1 MDFLKFKPLYFL
13 ISGIVL
19 LTGGFSLV
27 KWGLRPAVDFTG
39 GSLAEYR
46 FEKQVPSSEQIA
58 EIVKDEGWQVS
69 SIQPTQEQGVILR
82 LPPLQQGEADKL
94 KTALSEKTQQQ
105 VEEVRFES
113 VGPTLGRELVVKT
126 AAAIA
131 LAAGFI
137 LLYVAWAFKDKKYG
151 VCAILA
157 MGHDSLVMIGV
168 FSLLGHFLRVEV
180 DTLFVTALLTT
191 LSFSVHDTVVVYD
204 RIRESV
210 KQFPGT
216 PFRKLANKALTETMT
231 RSLNN
236 SFTIIFML
244 AALLLF
250 GGETIK
256 WFALALLIGTISGTY
271 SSPFVAVPL
280 LETWEGISS
289 RRRGKG

>member
-1 MDFLKFKPLYFL
+1 MNFLKFKPLYFL

-19 LTGGFSLV
+19 LAGGWSLV
-27 KWGLRPAVDFTG
+27 TTGLRPAVDFTG
-39 GSLAEYR
+39 GSLVEYR
-46 FEKQVPSSEQIA
+46 FSNEVPSSEKVT
-58 EIVKDEGWQVS
+58 EILNEKGLQAS
-69 SIQPTQEQGVILR
+69 SIQPTKEQGLMLR
-82 LPPLQQGEADKL
+82 LPPLEQKQVDEL
-94 KTALSEKTQQQ
+94 KAGLKEKTSQE

-113 VGPTLGRELVVKT
+113 VGPTLGRELLIKT
-126 AAAIA
+126 GVAVA

-137 LLYVAWAFKDKKYG
+137 LVYVAWAFKDKKYG

-157 MGHDSLVMIGV
+157 MGHDSLVMVGL
-168 FSLLGHFLRVEV
+168 FSLLGRFFKVEV

-210 KQFPGT
+210 KKYPGVD
-216 PFRKLANKALTETMT
+216 FGELANKALTETMT

-244 AALLLF
+244 VALVLL

-256 WFALALLIGTISGTY
+256 WFAVALLIGTVSGTY

-280 LETWEGISS
+280 LEIWEKLGNK
-289 RRRGKG
+289 GKG